1 MAKNPKEDLFA
12 ESTMTFGEHLE
23 ELRVRL
29 AKALIGVVMGIA
41 IGLFVADWVVE
52 RIQDPLKA
60 ALTDFYSIKEMEEF
74 KEKGVAIDTESAR
87 ALIEEEGMIADMMNI
102 ELDQLILRL
111 KEASPDQLGVIQYL
125 PYSFVSTDFAP
136 ADSPAETVEPYQPFF
151 AQIQAQSATADS
163 RGGAVLSYL
172 DDQQQ
177 SIVTSLASEENNSTM
192 QDALGIMNA
201 LANDPTLVDGAL
213 KPHLDAVTD
222 AMSDLEASQR
232 VKDSVQQMQD
242 HIENETSDEQ
252 KSSLTRRL
260 NRFVLCRIFPEY
272 LRTPRP
278 ATIEIPVWKKIDIK
292 VQTLNAHEAFMIWL
306 KAAVIAGFVVASPWV
321 FFQLW
326 AFVAAG
332 LYPHERRYVYIYLPF
347 STILFLGGAC
357 VAFFLVMHPVL
368 DFLFSYNRMMK
379 IDPDPRISE
388 WLGFVLFLP
397 VGFGI
402 AFQLPLV
409 MLMLNRIGILTIE
422 AYLSKWRV
430 AVLVIFV
437 AAMLLTPA
445 DPVSMLMLAVPLTA
459 LYFLGILLCKWMPR
473 TKNPYEEGYDP
484 D

>member
-12 ESTMTFGEHLE
+12 DSTMTFGEHLE
-23 ELRVRL
+23 ELRIRL
-29 AKALIGVVMGIA
+29 AKALIGVVIGVA
-41 IGLFVADWVVE
+41 AGLFVADWVVE

-74 KEKGVAIDTESAR
+74 KEKGIAIDTESAR

-111 KEASPDQLGVIQYL
+111 KEASPDQLGIIQYL
-125 PYSFVSTDFAP
+125 PYSFVSTDF
-136 ADSPAETVEPYQPFF
+136 SPTDGGSDGSAAYQPFF
-151 AQIQAQSATADS
+151 SAIISQADS
-163 RGGAVLSYL
+163 EDSLGAAVLSYL
-172 DDQQQ
+172 DDQQ
-177 SIVTSLASEENNSTM
+177 IELVKTLAATDGAGTM
-192 QDALGIMNA
+192 QDALAVMNT
-201 LANDPTLVDGAL
+201 LANDPSLVDGPLQTHMDEVIAQI
-213 KPHLDAVTD
+213 T
-222 AMSDLEASQR
+222 DLEANTR
-232 VKDSVQQMQD
+232 VKESIREMQKR
-242 HIENETSDEQ
+242 ISGESSAEQ
-252 KSSLTRRL
+252 KASLTRRL

-306 KAAVIAGFVVASPWV
+306 KAAVIAGFVMASPWV
-321 FFQLW
+321 FYQLW
-326 AFVAAG
+326 SFVAAG
-332 LYPHERRYVYIYLPF
+332 LYSHERRYVYIYLPF

-409 MLMLNRIGILTIE
+409 MLMLNRIGMLSIQ

-430 AVLVIFV
+430 AVLIIFV

-445 DPVSMLMLAVPLTA
+445 DPVSMLMLAIPLTA
-459 LYFLGILLCKWMPR
+459 LYFLGILMCKWMPR

>member
-12 ESTMTFGEHLE
+12 DSTMTFGEHLE
-23 ELRVRL
+23 ELRIRL
-29 AKALIGVVMGIA
+29 AKALIGVVIGVA
-41 IGLFVADWVVE
+41 FGLFVADWVVE

-74 KEKGVAIDTESAR
+74 KEKGIAIDTESAR

-111 KEASPDQLGVIQYL
+111 KEASPDQLGIIQYL
-125 PYSFVSTDFAP
+125 PYSFVSTDFSP
-136 ADSPAETVEPYQPFF
+136 TDSGADGAAAYQPFF
-151 AQIQAQSATADS
+151 SAIISQADS
-163 RGGAVLSYL
+163 EESLGAAVLSYL
-172 DDQQQ
+172 DDQQTEL
-177 SIVTSLASEENNSTM
+177 VKTLAATDGAGTM
-192 QDALGIMNA
+192 QDALAVMNT
-201 LANDPTLVDGAL
+201 LANDPTLVDGPL
-213 KPHLDAVTD
+213 QTHMEKVIEQITD
-222 AMSDLEASQR
+222 PEANTR
-232 VKDSVQQMQD
+232 VKESISEMQKR
-242 HIENETSDEQ
+242 ISGESSAEQ
-252 KSSLTRRL
+252 KASLTRRL

-306 KAAVIAGFVVASPWV
+306 KAAVIAGFVMASPWV
-321 FFQLW
+321 FYQLW

-332 LYPHERRYVYIYLPF
+332 LYSHERRYVYIYLPF

-409 MLMLNRIGILTIE
+409 MLMLNRIGMLSIQ

-430 AVLVIFV
+430 AVLIIFV

-445 DPVSMLMLAVPLTA
+445 DPVSMLMLACPLTA
-459 LYFLGILLCKWMPR
+459 LYFLGILMCKWMPR

>member
-1 MAKNPKEDLFA
+1 MAKNPREDLFS

-29 AKALIGVVMGIA
+29 AKALIGVVLGVSV
-41 IGLFVADWVVE
+41 GLFVADWVVE

-60 ALTDFYSIKEMEEF
+60 ALKDFYSIKEMEEY

-87 ALIEEEGMIADMMNI
+87 ALIEEEGMIADMMSI

-111 KEASPDQLGVIQYL
+111 KEASPDQLGIIQYL

-136 ADSPAETVEPYQPFF
+136 TANTTGTESPYQPFF
-151 AQIQAQSATADS
+151 ARVQEESATAES
-163 RGGAVLSYL
+163 LGAAVLSYL

-177 SIVTSLASEENNSTM
+177 SIVASLASEDGNSTM
-192 QDALGIMNA
+192 HDALGIMNA
-201 LANDPTLVDGAL
+201 LANNPTLVDGEL
-213 KPHLDAVTD
+213 KSHLDDVID
-222 AMSDLEASQR
+222 AMSDPEASQR
-232 VKDSVQQMQD
+232 VDDSVKQMQD
-242 HIENETSDEQ
+242 RIENESSDER

-260 NRFVLCRIFPEY
+260 NRFVICRIFPEY

-306 KAAVIAGFVVASPWV
+306 KAAMIAGFVMASPWV

-332 LYPHERRYVYIYLPF
+332 LYPHERKYVYIYLPF

-409 MLMLNRIGILTIE
+409 MLMLNRVGILTIE
-422 AYLSKWRV
+422 AYLSRWRV
-430 AVLVIFV
+430 AVLIIFV

-445 DPVSMLMLAVPLTA
+445 DPVSMLMLACPLTA